1 MKNLLLTFLIVLI
14 VSSCGRN
21 GNGKTLAINGTE
33 ILNENSEFIITKD
46 TFDFKINGD
55 LRKATYFNDKY
66 YCMFE
71 TNREN
76 TTKSLKKM
84 VVLDKNG
91 TFVEDVFIP
100 GGIQNMIYYDIR
112 IENDSLFLQRAQ
124 FDEENFVLGK
134 YVADFQPTE
143 TRAFKTY
150 EDEQFNVY
158 STCRGEWG
166 GTVFFQD
173 KNTNELFEG
182 SSTCPIVINKIGNEY
197 YVTNY
202 MGHMMG
208 FASINKISD
217 PRKLEKSEWNFKRRF
232 GSRNQKGI
240 EKVLD
245 TMNFYIPTSFVA
257 NNKLVHIYNDD
268 NGTYIAE
275 IENGKMKPVYTFDF
289 KFYPQFN
296 QQLENGKQV
305 LPFEIAES
313 GKDGI
318 LLIDGNNLN
327 FKFLR

>member
-1 MKNLLLTFLIVLI
+1 MAVNDIKTSNANL
-14 VSSCGRN
+14 
-21 GNGKTLAINGTE
+21 
-33 ILNENSEFIITKD
+33 EFRITKD
-46 TFDFKINGD
+46 TFDFQIDGN
-55 LRKATYFNDKY
+55 LRKVTYYNDKY
-66 YCMFE
+66 YCMFQ

-76 TTKSLKKM
+76 TSQSFKKM

-91 TFVEDVFIP
+91 KFVEDVFIP
-100 GGIQNMIYYDIR
+100 NGIQDMNYYNIR

-134 YVADFQPTE
+134 YVADFQPTK
-143 TRAFKTY
+143 TRAFKIY
-150 EDEQFNVY
+150 EDEQFKVY

-173 KNTNELFEG
+173 KKTNELYEG
-182 SSTCPIVINKIGNEY
+182 SSTCPIVVNKIGKEY

-208 FASINKISD
+208 FASVNKISD
-217 PRKLEKSEWNFKRRF
+217 PRKLEKSDWNFKRRF
-232 GSRNQKGI
+232 GSENVKGI

-245 TMNFYIPTSFVA
+245 TMDFYIPTSFVVRD
-257 NNKLVHIYNDD
+257 KLVHIYSDEK
-268 NGTYIAE
+268 GTYIAH
-275 IENGKMKPVYTFDF
+275 IENEQMKPIYTFDF

-305 LPFEIAES
+305 LTFEVAES

-318 LLIDGNNLN
+318 LLIDGNQLT
-327 FKFLR
+327 FKFLK

>member
-1 MKNLLLTFLIVLI
+1 MKNLLLTLIISILI
-14 VSSCGRN
+14 SSCGNSQEEKKR
-21 GNGKTLAINGTE
+21 AISDIKN
-33 ILNENSEFIITKD
+33 LNENSEFIITKD
-46 TFDFKINGD
+46 TFDFQIDGD
-55 LRKATYFNDKY
+55 LRKVTYYNGKY
-66 YCMFE
+66 FCMFQ

-76 TTKSLKKM
+76 TSKSFKKM
-84 VVLDKNG
+84 VVLGKNG
-91 TFVEDVFIP
+91 KFVEDVFIP
-100 GGIQNMIYYDIR
+100 KVIQDMNYYNIR

-143 TRAFKTY
+143 TKAFKTY

-173 KNTNELFEG
+173 KKTNELYEG
-182 SSTCPIVINKIGNEY
+182 SSTCPIVVNKIGKEY
-197 YVTNY
+197 YITNF

-208 FASINKISD
+208 FASVNKIAD
-217 PRKLEKSEWNFKRRF
+217 PRKLEKSDWNFKRRF
-232 GSRNQKGI
+232 GSENVKGI

-245 TMNFYIPTSFVA
+245 TMDFYIPTSFVIKD
-257 NNKLVHIYNDD
+257 KLVHIYSDEK
-268 NGTYIAE
+268 GTYLAN
-275 IENGKMKPVYTFDF
+275 IENEKMKPIYTFDF

-305 LPFEIAES
+305 LTFEVAES

-318 LLIDGNNLN
+318 LLIDGNQLT
-327 FKFLR
+327 FKFLK

>member
-1 MKNLLLTFLIVLI
+1 MKNILLTLLISILI
-14 VSSCGRN
+14 SSCGKNRN
-21 GNGKTLAINGTE
+21 EKVLAINGTQSS
-33 ILNENSEFIITKD
+33 NESSEFKIIKD
-46 TFDFKINGD
+46 TFDFSINGD
-55 LRKATYFNDKY
+55 LRKVTYFNDKY

-76 TTKSLKKM
+76 TSKSLKKM

-91 TFVEDVFIP
+91 TFVEDVFVT
-100 GGIQNMIYYDIR
+100 GGIQNMIYYNIR

-158 STCRGEWG
+158 ATCRGEWG

-173 KNTNELFEG
+173 KKTNELFEG
-182 SSTCPIVINKIGNEY
+182 SSTCPIVVNKIGSEY
-197 YVTNY
+197 FVTNY
-202 MGHMMG
+202 MGHMIG
-208 FASINKISD
+208 FASVNKISD
-217 PRKLEKSEWNFKRRF
+217 PRKLEKSQWDFKQRF
-232 GSRNQKGI
+232 GSENQKGI

-245 TMNFYIPTSFVA
+245 TMGFYIPTSFVA
-257 NNKLVHIYNDD
+257 KSKLVHIYNDD
-268 NGTYIAE
+268 DGTYIAE
-275 IENGKMKPVYTFDF
+275 IENGKMKPIYTFDF

-305 LPFEIAES
+305 LTFEVAES
-313 GKDGI
+313 EKDGV
-318 LLIDGNNLN
+318 LLIDGNKLN

>member
-1 MKNLLLTFLIVLI
+1 MKNLLLILLISILF
-14 VSSCGRN
+14 SSCGKSQN
-21 GNGKTLAINGTE
+21 KKSLAINETNISKE
-33 ILNENSEFIITKD
+33 RLEFLIKKD
-46 TFDFKINGD
+46 TFDFSIDGD
-55 LRKATYFNDKY
+55 LRKVEYFKNKY
-66 YCMFE
+66 YCMFQ

-76 TTKSLKKM
+76 TSRSFKKM
-84 VVLDKNG
+84 IVLDKNG
-91 TFVEDVFIP
+91 SFVEDVFLP
-100 GGIQNMIYYDIR
+100 KLIQNMNYYKLE
-112 IENDSLFLQRAQ
+112 IENDSLFLQRKQ

-166 GTVFFQD
+166 GTIFFQD
-173 KNTNELFEG
+173 KKTNELFEG
-182 SSTCPIVINKIGNEY
+182 SSTCPTVVNKIGSVY

-217 PRKLEKSEWNFKRRF
+217 PRKLEKSEWNFKKRF

-245 TMNFYIPTSFVA
+245 TMDFYIPTSFVFKD
-257 NNKLVHIYNDD
+257 KLLHIYNDD
-268 NGTYIAE
+268 NGTYIAN
-275 IENGKMKPVYTFDF
+275 IENKKMKVIYTFDF

-305 LPFEIAES
+305 LTFEDAETK
-313 GKDGI
+313 KDGI
-318 LLIDGNNLN
+318 LLIDGNSLN

>member
-1 MKNLLLTFLIVLI
+1 MKNILLTLLISILI
-14 VSSCGRN
+14 LACEKKRN
-21 GNGKTLAINGTE
+21 EKTLAINRTE
-33 ILNENSEFIITKD
+33 SLNENSEFKISKD
-46 TFDFKINGD
+46 TFDFSIIGD
-55 LRKATYFNDKY
+55 LRKVTYFNDKY
-66 YCMFE
+66 FCMFE

-76 TTKSLKKM
+76 TSKSLKKM
-84 VVLDKNG
+84 VVLNKNG
-91 TFVEDVFIP
+91 NFVEDVFVTE
-100 GGIQNMIYYDIR
+100 GIQNMIYYNIR

-134 YVADFQPTE
+134 YVTDFQPTE

-173 KNTNELFEG
+173 KKTNELYEG
-182 SSTCPIVINKIGNEY
+182 SSTCPIVVNKIGTEY
-197 YVTNY
+197 FVTNY
-202 MGHMMG
+202 MGHMIG
-208 FASINKISD
+208 FASVNKISD
-217 PRKLEKSEWNFKRRF
+217 PRKLEKSEWDFKRRF
-232 GSRNQKGI
+232 GSENQKGI

-245 TMNFYIPTSFVA
+245 TMDFYIPTSFVA
-257 NNKLVHIYNDD
+257 KSKLLHIYNDD

-275 IENGKMKPVYTFDF
+275 IENGKMKPIYTFDF

-305 LPFEIAES
+305 LTFEVAETE
-313 GKDGI
+313 KDGI
-318 LLIDGNNLN
+318 LIIDGNKLS

>member
-1 MKNLLLTFLIVLI
+1 MKNILLTLLISILI
-14 VSSCGRN
+14 SACGKNRN
-21 GNGKTLAINGTE
+21 EKTLAINRTD
-33 ILNENSEFIITKD
+33 ISNESSEFEITKD
-46 TFDFKINGD
+46 TFDFSINGD
-55 LRKATYFNDKY
+55 LRKVTYFNNKY

-91 TFVEDVFIP
+91 SFVEDVFIP

-173 KNTNELFEG
+173 KKTN
-182 SSTCPIVINKIGNEY
+182 
-197 YVTNY
+197 
-202 MGHMMG
+202 
-208 FASINKISD
+208 
-217 PRKLEKSEWNFKRRF
+217 
-232 GSRNQKGI
+232 
-240 EKVLD
+240 
-245 TMNFYIPTSFVA
+245 
-257 NNKLVHIYNDD
+257 
-268 NGTYIAE
+268 
-275 IENGKMKPVYTFDF
+275 
-289 KFYPQFN
+289 
-296 QQLENGKQV
+296 
-305 LPFEIAES
+305 
-313 GKDGI
+313 
-318 LLIDGNNLN
+318 
-327 FKFLR
+327 

>member
-1 MKNLLLTFLIVLI
+1 MKNLLLILLSAFLI
-14 VSSCGRN
+14 SSCGKNRN
-21 GNGKTLAINGTE
+21 GQTSIINETE
-33 ILNENSEFIITKD
+33 SLNENSEFRIIKD
-46 TFDFKINGD
+46 TFEFSINGD
-55 LRKATYFNDKY
+55 LRKVAYFNDKY

-76 TTKSLKKM
+76 TSKELKKM
-84 VVLDKNG
+84 IVLDKNG
-91 TFVEDVFIP
+91 NFVEDVFVP

-143 TRAFKTY
+143 TRAFKIF

-173 KNTNELFEG
+173 KKTNELFEG
-182 SSTCPIVINKIGNEY
+182 SSTCPTVVNKIGKEY
-197 YVTNY
+197 FVTNY
-202 MGHMMG
+202 MGHMIG
-208 FASINKISD
+208 FASVNKISD
-217 PRKLEKSEWNFKRRF
+217 PRKLEKSKWDFKRRF
-232 GSRNQKGI
+232 GSENQTGI

-245 TMNFYIPTSFVA
+245 TMGFYIPTSFVSK
-257 NNKLVHIYNDD
+257 NKLMHIYNDN

-275 IENGKMKPVYTFDF
+275 IENGKMKPIYTFEF
-289 KFYPQFN
+289 RFYPQFN

-305 LPFEIAES
+305 LTFEVAES
-313 GKDGI
+313 EKDGI
-318 LLIDGNNLN
+318 LLIDGNKLN

>member
-1 MKNLLLTFLIVLI
+1 MKNILLTLLISILI
-14 VSSCGRN
+14 SSCGKNRN
-21 GNGKTLAINGTE
+21 EKVVAINGTQSS
-33 ILNENSEFIITKD
+33 NESSEFKIIKD
-46 TFDFKINGD
+46 TFDFSINGD
-55 LRKATYFNDKY
+55 LRKVTYFNDKY

-76 TTKSLKKM
+76 TSKSFKKM

-91 TFVEDVFIP
+91 TFVEDVFVT
-100 GGIQNMIYYDIR
+100 GGIQNMIYYNIR

-158 STCRGEWG
+158 ATCRGEWG

-173 KNTNELFEG
+173 KKTNELFEG
-182 SSTCPIVINKIGNEY
+182 SSTCPIVVNKIGSEY
-197 YVTNY
+197 FVTNY
-202 MGHMMG
+202 MGHMIG
-208 FASINKISD
+208 FASVNKISD
-217 PRKLEKSEWNFKRRF
+217 PRKLEKSKWDFKQRF
-232 GSRNQKGI
+232 GSENQKGI

-245 TMNFYIPTSFVA
+245 TMGFYIPTSFVSKR
-257 NNKLVHIYNDD
+257 KLVHIYNDD
-268 NGTYIAE
+268 DGTYIAE
-275 IENGKMKPVYTFDF
+275 IENGKMKPIYTFDF

-305 LPFEIAES
+305 LTFEVAES
-313 GKDGI
+313 EKDGV
-318 LLIDGNNLN
+318 LLIDGNKLN

>member
-1 MKNLLLTFLIVLI
+1 MKNLLLTLIISILI
-14 VSSCGRN
+14 SSCGN
-21 GNGKTLAINGTE
+21 SQNEKKLAINDIKTS
-33 ILNENSEFIITKD
+33 NANSEFIITKD
-46 TFDFKINGD
+46 TFDFQIDGD
-55 LRKATYFNDKY
+55 LRKVAYYNDKY
-66 YCMFE
+66 YCMFQ

-76 TTKSLKKM
+76 TSQSFKKM
-84 VVLDKNG
+84 VVLGKNG
-91 TFVEDVFIP
+91 KFVEDVFIP
-100 GGIQNMIYYDIR
+100 KGIQDMNYYNIS

-134 YVADFQPTE
+134 YVTNFQPTE

-173 KNTNELFEG
+173 KKTNQLYEG
-182 SSTCPIVINKIGNEY
+182 SSTCPIVVNKIGKEY

-208 FASINKISD
+208 FASVNKIAD
-217 PRKLEKSEWNFKRRF
+217 PRKLEKSNWNFKRRF
-232 GSRNQKGI
+232 GSEKMKGI

-245 TMNFYIPTSFVA
+245 TMDFYIPTSFVVKD
-257 NNKLVHIYNDD
+257 KLVHIYSDKK
-268 NGTYIAE
+268 GTYIAN
-275 IENGKMKPVYTFDF
+275 IENEQMKPIYTFDF

-305 LPFEIAES
+305 LTFEVAES

-318 LLIDGNNLN
+318 LLIDGNQLT
-327 FKFLR
+327 FKFLK

>member
-1 MKNLLLTFLIVLI
+1 MKLLLTLLIALI
-14 VSSCGRN
+14 VSSCGKKRN
-21 GNGKTLAINGTE
+21 EKTLAINGTE
-33 ILNENSEFIITKD
+33 ILNEKSEFKITKD
-46 TFDFKINGD
+46 TFNFSIDGD
-55 LRKATYFNDKY
+55 LRKVKYFNDKY
-66 YCMFE
+66 YCMFQ

-76 TTKSLKKM
+76 TSRSFKKM

-91 TFVEDVFIP
+91 SFIEDVFLPKI
-100 GGIQNMIYYDIR
+100 IQNMNYYKLE
-112 IENDSLFLQRAQ
+112 IENDSLFLQRKQ

-150 EDEQFNVY
+150 EDEHFNVY

-166 GTVFFQD
+166 GTIFFQD
-173 KNTNELFEG
+173 KKTNELFEG
-182 SSTCPIVINKIGNEY
+182 SSTCPTVVNKIGNQY

-245 TMNFYIPTSFVA
+245 TMDFYIPTSFVVKD
-257 NNKLVHIYNDD
+257 KLLHIYNDD
-268 NGTYIAE
+268 KGTYIAD
-275 IENGKMKPVYTFDF
+275 IENKKMKTIYTFDF

-305 LPFEIAES
+305 LTFEDAETK
-313 GKDGI
+313 KDGI